1 VLTYDWI
8 KNGGQVSAFPPN
20 FRRRMGQVKNELS
33 EQHAYIEALGWG
45 GFPVVL
51 VVKISIDGYLARF
64 YYVILSR
71 WVVVTPK

>member
-1 VLTYDWI
+1 
-8 KNGGQVSAFPPN
+8 
-20 FRRRMGQVKNELS
+20 MGQVKNELS

-64 YYVILSR
+64 YCVILSR